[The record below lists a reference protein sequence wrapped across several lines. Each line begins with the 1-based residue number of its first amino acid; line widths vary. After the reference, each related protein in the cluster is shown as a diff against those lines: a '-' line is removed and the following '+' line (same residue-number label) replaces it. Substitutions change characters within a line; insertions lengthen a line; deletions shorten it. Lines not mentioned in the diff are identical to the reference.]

1 MKPPTARLPLV
12 LLHGLL
18 STPLEFGLIQASLRA
33 RGVPLITP
41 EIQGYTAGDRRR
53 RRSWQAW
60 RDAAA
65 QAITQA
71 VPAGQRF
78 VLGGLCAGGLLAA
91 ALALDGLPG
100 VDGLAL
106 LSPTFEYDGWGLTRW
121 ARLRKLGYA
130 LGLERVINV
139 PEREPFGIKNEKIRG
154 WVMREMRTRAESA
167 AGPSSLPLWSI
178 HEVERLSA
186 AVRQRLGELQARTLV
201 LHAREDELSSLA
213 TVERGLREMRAIRPQ
228 LVVLDD
234 SYHMITIDNDRHRV
248 VSELVAFTHPLA
260 GAAAP
265 AAVFEPAPH
274 TAPPALAALESA

>member
-1 MKPPTARLPLV
+1 MKPATARLPLV

-18 STPLEFGLIQASLRA
+18 STPLEFGLIQAALRA
-33 RGVPLITP
+33 RGVPLATP
-41 EIQGYTAGDRRR
+41 EIQGYTAGNRRSR
-53 RRSWQAW
+53 TSWQAW

-65 QAITQA
+65 EAVAKA

-106 LSPTFEYDGWGLTRW
+106 LSPTFEYDGWGLSRW

-130 LGLERVINV
+130 LGLERVIDV

-154 WVMREMRTRAESA
+154 WVMREMRARAESA
-167 AGPSSLPLWSI
+167 AGPASLPLWSI
-178 HEVERLSA
+178 HEVERLST
-186 AVRQRLGELQARTLV
+186 AVRERLGDLQARTLV

-248 VSELVAFTHPLA
+248 VSELVAFTHPSA
-260 GAAAP
+260 GAAAL
-265 AAVFEPAPH
+265 AEPAERP
-274 TAPPALAALESA
+274 APPALAALESA